1 MHLFWMAQL
10 NAQSKRRVG
19 TGETEASLEGNPPPE
34 TDLRATIALS
44 PEALAALIDEVK
56 KAQGEASAAAEAAN
70 SGEAPDAGD
79 PALEELTA
87 PLQGVRRPPLPKRP
101 GGE

>member
-1 MHLFWMAQL
+1 
-10 NAQSKRRVG
+10 V
-19 TGETEASLEGNPPPE
+19 EGSPPPE

-56 KAQGEASAAAEAAN
+56 KAQGEASDAA
-70 SGEAPDAGD
+70 D
-79 PALEELTA
+79 PADALGDGA
-87 PLQGVRRPPLPKRP
+87 PAIEDLASRLGSGVRRPPLPKRP

>member
-1 MHLFWMAQL
+1 MHLFCMAQL

-19 TGETEASLEGNPPPE
+19 TGETEAPVEGNPPPE

-56 KAQGEASAAAEAAN
+56 KAQGEAS
-70 SGEAPDAGD
+70 DAVD
-79 PALEELTA
+79 PVGALEDGEPAIEGLTA
-87 PLQGVRRPPLPKRP
+87 RLGSGVRRPPLPKRP